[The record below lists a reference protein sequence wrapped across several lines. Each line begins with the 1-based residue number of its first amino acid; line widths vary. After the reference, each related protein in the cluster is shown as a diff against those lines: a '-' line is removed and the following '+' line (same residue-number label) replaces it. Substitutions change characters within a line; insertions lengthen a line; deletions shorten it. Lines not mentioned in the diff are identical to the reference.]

1 MLTSSVMKLDIPQ
14 TLSFHGITFN
24 RVVCAVDAENCS
36 TRRDG
41 GIYKSEE
48 LKDDLYLDTD
58 VRRMGPA
65 GDRVKVQ
72 ILVNHL
78 VVMES
83 KLCKKY
89 EDALCILEGKTKPFL
104 KLHKESQ

>member
-1 MLTSSVMKLDIPQ
+1 MKLDIPSQ
-14 TLSFHGITFN
+14 LSFHGITFN
-24 RVVCAVDAENCS
+24 RVF
-36 TRRDG
+36 G

-48 LKDDLYLDTD
+48 LKDELYLDTD

-83 KLCKKY
+83 KLCKGY
-89 EDALCILEGKTKPFL
+89 EEALSILETKTKPFL
-104 KLHKESQ
+104 KLRA